1 VYKRPLNDNSFE
13 TAVAQINEELGKLAS
28 MGQTYWVN
36 KFNCILAVKNGT
48 EFTVATCG
56 KTSAFLLRGNEFTNI
71 STSPEQ
77 AHPLKTFDTFAS
89 GKIKLNDVLILSN
102 TQLLNF
108 LSMDRLREILSRQN
122 FLAAAQT
129 IIELLKEM
137 AGPEVAFGTILNLQ
151 VPAGQ

>member
-1 VYKRPLNDNSFE
+1 
-13 TAVAQINEELGKLAS
+13 
-28 MGQTYWVN
+28 
-36 KFNCILAVKNGT
+36 
-48 EFTVATCG
+48 
-56 KTSAFLLRGNEFTNI
+56 NI

-137 AGPEVAFGTILNLQ
+137 SGPEVAFGTILNLQ
-151 VPAGQ
+151 VPAGQAGAEGVDLENYIVENKQPLIKTAVSFAKNLLGLESARRQPKSDLPKISVTERFAKIKNSAGRI